1 MSCDLLVFAPH
12 PDDAEIHCGGT
23 IAAQVRQGAAVVVV
37 DATRGELASR
47 GTAAQRERETAAATA
62 ALGLA
67 ARENLA
73 LPDCA
78 IPPDDPAARLLVVD
92 AIRRHRP
99 QAVLCISGHA
109 RHPDHQA
116 LARLVGGAVKA
127 AALHRL
133 ATPGGGAA
141 VGGVRLW
148 FYEAE
153 LPATPQLLVPLRAD
167 DWRIK
172 MAAVRCY
179 ASQLH
184 QALPEQPATTIAE
197 PGFLGWIE
205 ARGRAWGHQAGADFA
220 EAFSG
225 PELPRVGDL
234 RAL

>member
-1 MSCDLLVFAPH
+1 
-12 PDDAEIHCGGT
+12 
-23 IAAQVRQGAAVVVV
+23 VV
-37 DATRGELASR
+37 A
-47 GTAAQRERETAAATA
+47 
-62 ALGLA
+62 
-67 ARENLA
+67 
-73 LPDCA
+73 
-78 IPPDDPAARLLVVD
+78 

-127 AALHRL
+127 AAFHKL
-133 ATPGGGAA
+133 ATPDGAAA

-153 LPATPQLLVPLRAD
+153 LPATPHFLVGLRAD
-167 DWRIK
+167 DWRSK

-179 ASQLH
+179 SSQLH
-184 QALPEQPATTIAE
+184 QAHAQLPATSIAD